1 MTHIRMH
8 EDELDIDD
16 ALVRGLLRAQ
26 QPQWADLP
34 LHRVVSS
41 GTDNAM
47 FRLGDDMV
55 VRLPRIE
62 RAVSALTHE
71 QRWLPVLASH
81 LPLAVPIPL
90 ATGDAGDGYPWRWA
104 VYSWI
109 EGDNAFEGRIDDV
122 DDAARDLAGFITAL
136 HAHRHGGRPTFG
148 SGTPRCSTAVP
159 RSSRR
164 GKPSMLR
171 AASWTARP

>member
-1 MTHIRMH
+1 MTHVRMH

-62 RAVSALTHE
+62 RAVGALTHE

-81 LPLAVPIPL
+81 LPLAVPTPL
-90 ATGDAGDGYPWRWA
+90 ASGDAGDGYPWRWA
-104 VYSWI
+104 VYSWLD
-109 EGDNAFEGRIDDV
+109 GDNAFEGRIDDI
-122 DDAARDLAGFITAL
+122 DEAARDMAEFIRAL
-136 HAHRHGGRPTFG
+136 HAVNTADGPPSGRG
-148 SGTPRCSTAVP
+148 R
-159 RSSRR
+159 
-164 GKPSMLR
+164 
-171 AASWTARP
+171 

>member
-47 FRLGDDMV
+47 FRLGDDDGGPAAANRTR
-55 VRLPRIE
+55 RLPR
-62 RAVSALTHE
+62 
-71 QRWLPVLASH
+71 
-81 LPLAVPIPL
+81 
-90 ATGDAGDGYPWRWA
+90 
-104 VYSWI
+104 
-109 EGDNAFEGRIDDV
+109 
-122 DDAARDLAGFITAL
+122 
-136 HAHRHGGRPTFG
+136 
-148 SGTPRCSTAVP
+148 
-159 RSSRR
+159 
-164 GKPSMLR
+164 
-171 AASWTARP
+171 